1 MASIWG
7 FLNTLMSGGDMHD
20 YAHAAQV
27 FRTSNFSR
35 SPKYKF
41 LFYVNFILG
50 QGVPRHVSTREI
62 GYLVKS
68 VELPKFTMDVKDLNQ
83 YNKHTY
89 IQDRIKYEPVSIKFH
104 DDNQN
109 GLRELWQDYYNYYY
123 ADGLYGLN
131 DYNYDDRYQ
140 QRLHSAWGLD
150 NGSLTPFFSAI
161 EIYSMQSGQANK
173 ITLMSPVITSFQHD
187 THDYAASDG
196 LMEATMQVRYNGVT
210 YEGGYVQDMPG
221 FNESAYYDETLSP
234 LSGAFGRTNFINPVT
249 GQLEQQGNQF
259 TNRGQYYQQ
268 QQGSYG
274 FVDQGSYL
282 NQTANQGFSPEEI
295 STIIQ
300 NNDLNQT
307 NASTEFPLADTNAKP
322 IATAVP
328 LPPPRPSDIDTNTQS
343 IDATSSAVPTNPFQT
358 NSWQTTLWNQGYS
371 AEQVNNAANFI
382 ATVPTATLAS
392 YGGFSSTETA
402 KAVIAQQYI
411 DDPNSVASIGD
422 VNYGQPNS
430 VPSSISFADPTSPPS
445 AVYNSD
451 DWIQTLKLQ
460 GYTDSDITLASNH
473 ISKINVPPGF
483 NLVPL
488 AKNYIQNS
496 KITTTTNQ

>member
-7 FLNTLMSGGDMHD
+7 FLNSLLGGGDVHD

-50 QGVPRHVSTREI
+50 QGVPKHISTREI

-68 VELPKFTMDVKDLNQ
+68 IDLPKFSIDVKDLNQ
-83 YNKHTY
+83 YNRHTY
-89 IQDRIKYEPVSIKFH
+89 IQDRIKYDPVTIKFH

-123 ADGLYGLN
+123 ADGVYSLN

-140 QRLHSAWGLD
+140 PRLHSAWGLD

-161 EIYSMQSGQANK
+161 EIYSMQSGKANK
-173 ITLMSPVITSFQHD
+173 ITLMSPVIIGFNHD
-187 THDYAASDG
+187 IHDYTESNG
-196 LMEATMQVRYNGVT
+196 VMEATMQVRYNGVT
-210 YEGGYVQDMPG
+210 YEGGYVRDMPG
-221 FNESAYYDETLSP
+221 FNESAYYDNTLSS
-234 LSGAFGRTNFINPVT
+234 LSGAFGRNFFINPVT
-249 GQLEQQGNQF
+249 GQLNQQGANF

-268 QQGSYG
+268 QQGSFG
-274 FVDQGSYL
+274 FVDQGNFYNPS
-282 NQTANQGFSPEEI
+282 ANQGFSPEEI
-295 STIIQ
+295 NAIIK

-307 NASTEFPLADTNAKP
+307 NANTQFPLADTNKQP
-322 IATAVP
+322 VATAVP

-343 IDATSSAVPTNPFQT
+343 IDTASSATPTNPFQAGG
-358 NSWQTTLWNQGYS
+358 WQNTLWNQGYS
-371 AEQVNNAANFI
+371 AEQVNNASNFI
-382 ATVPTATLAS
+382 ATVPTTTFAT
-392 YGGFSSTETA
+392 YGGFTNTETA
-402 KAVIAQQYI
+402 KALIAQQYI
-411 DDPNSVASIGD
+411 DDPNSVASIGSI
-422 VNYGQPNS
+422 NYGQPTS
-430 VPSSISFADPTSPPS
+430 VPSMISFANPTNPPS

-460 GYTDSDITLASNH
+460 GYTNSDITLAKSH
-473 ISKINVPPGF
+473 INTLNIPPGF

-488 AKNYIQNS
+488 AKNYIQNN
-496 KITTTTNQ
+496 KLTTTTNQ

>member
-1 MASIWG
+1 MASLWG
-7 FLNTLMSGGDMHD
+7 FLNSLLNGGDVHD
-20 YAHAAQV
+20 YAHAAQI

-50 QGVPRHVSTREI
+50 QGVPRYVSTREI

-68 VELPKFTMDVKDLNQ
+68 IDLPKFTIDVKDLNQ
-83 YNKHTY
+83 YNRHTY

-123 ADGLYGLN
+123 ADGLYNLN

-173 ITLMSPVITSFQHD
+173 ITLMSPVITSFSHD
-187 THDYAASDG
+187 THDYSDNTT

-210 YEGGYVQDMPG
+210 YEGGYVRDMPG
-221 FNESAYYDETLSP
+221 FSESAFYDNTLSS

-249 GQLEQQGNQF
+249 GQLEQQGSEF
-259 TNRGQYYQQ
+259 VNRGAYYQQ
-268 QQGSYG
+268 ERGSYG
-274 FVDQGSYL
+274 FVEQGAYY
-282 NQTANQGFSPEEI
+282 NPTANQGFSQEEI
-295 STIIQ
+295 NAIIQ
-300 NNDLNQT
+300 NNDFNQS
-307 NASTEFPLADTNAKP
+307 NANTEFPLADTSIQP

-328 LPPPRPSDIDTNTQS
+328 LPPPRPSDIDTATQS
-343 IDATSSAVPTNPFQT
+343 IDTNSSFVPTNPFQT
-358 NSWQTTLWNQGYS
+358 DSWQTTLWNQGYS
-371 AEQVNNAANFI
+371 AEQVTNASNFI
-382 ATVPTATLAS
+382 ATIPSATLAS
-392 YGGFSSTETA
+392 YGGFSSSETA
-402 KAVIAQQYI
+402 KAVIAQQYL
-411 DDPNSVASIGD
+411 DDPNSVASVGAI
-422 VNYGQPNS
+422 NYGQPNY

-445 AVYNSD
+445 AIYNSE
-451 DWIQTLKLQ
+451 DWIQTLKNQ
-460 GYTDSDITLASNH
+460 GYTDSDITLANSH
-473 ISKINVPPGF
+473 IAKLNIPPGF

-488 AKNYIQNS
+488 AKNYIQNT
-496 KITTTTNQ
+496 KNTTTTNQ